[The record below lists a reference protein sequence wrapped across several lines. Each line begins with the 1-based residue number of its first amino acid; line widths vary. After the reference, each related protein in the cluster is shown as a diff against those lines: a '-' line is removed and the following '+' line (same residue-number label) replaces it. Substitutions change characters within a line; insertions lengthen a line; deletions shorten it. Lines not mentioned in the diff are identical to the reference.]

1 MPSNKDFSNLL
12 NKLDV
17 VTTPKNSVDNDN
29 ILLENEQLDCVIEEG
44 AYYYIKIPVKG
55 KKSPMKIENRK
66 IQGKVLVYVSFFNH
80 RPSLANYEQV
90 FNFENFEIRNLDSV
104 FRYDYL
110 FLGIRALIF
119 SKVSVSVVFGKTRIH
134 VHDEKKRNKRIIEV
148 DDEHIH
154 IKSPKSKAKHKP
166 KNSNVEV
173 TYKKRMLSPEEV
185 VQRNRE
191 WVSKRELVLN
201 RRKLAMEKKKLKALS
216 YINRQ
221 QIRLESERCNKLLI
235 EAENNKRIQM
245 QDLLRIVFTI
255 KAGNIFRE
263 VLWRKRQHILQ
274 RLRKNTKVRTIQKF
288 YKSTTRNFQ
297 VLEMSILR
305 SQKLLMLYCQSSSK
319 IVKCLSED
327 KVISMLKGVGIC
339 SKPRIKFCAFLESIS
354 KIQDSYRR
362 YLVIKAKRMRMLI
375 KLWDECKSFQMRR
388 SLKKKNQM
396 HQINISISQ
405 RLAILERFYLDYLKT
420 YYLMIKQERSIFIS
434 ELPHKEHRV
443 MRKIPFD
450 FMPSYAVMKQII
462 ENVQARNE
470 SYNISE

>member
-1 MPSNKDFSNLL
+1 
-12 NKLDV
+12 
-17 VTTPKNSVDNDN
+17 
-29 ILLENEQLDCVIEEG
+29 
-44 AYYYIKIPVKG
+44 
-55 KKSPMKIENRK
+55 
-66 IQGKVLVYVSFFNH
+66 
-80 RPSLANYEQV
+80 
-90 FNFENFEIRNLDSV
+90 
-104 FRYDYL
+104 
-110 FLGIRALIF
+110 
-119 SKVSVSVVFGKTRIH
+119 
-134 VHDEKKRNKRIIEV
+134 
-148 DDEHIH
+148 
-154 IKSPKSKAKHKP
+154 
-166 KNSNVEV
+166 
-173 TYKKRMLSPEEV
+173 
-185 VQRNRE
+185 
-191 WVSKRELVLN
+191 
-201 RRKLAMEKKKLKALS
+201 
-216 YINRQ
+216 
-221 QIRLESERCNKLLI
+221 
-235 EAENNKRIQM
+235 
-245 QDLLRIVFTI
+245 
-255 KAGNIFRE
+255 
-263 VLWRKRQHILQ
+263 
-274 RLRKNTKVRTIQKF
+274 
-288 YKSTTRNFQ
+288 
-297 VLEMSILR
+297 MSILR